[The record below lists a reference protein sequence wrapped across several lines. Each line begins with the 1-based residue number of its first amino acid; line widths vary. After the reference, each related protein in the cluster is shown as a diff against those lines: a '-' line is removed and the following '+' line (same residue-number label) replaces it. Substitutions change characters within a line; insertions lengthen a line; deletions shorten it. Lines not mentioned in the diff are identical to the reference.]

1 MSLANEKQVGGDHY
15 RTAGL
20 QVWDLFGPE
29 FLIGNIARYISRW
42 RKKNGVQDLEKGKHF
57 VEKLRE
63 VAPRFRGNSYQYGVG
78 DAAIQRWI
86 NNAGL
91 NQTEQD
97 ILEYVFFFWRHD
109 ASLGYAIA
117 GIDYLIAEAN
127 NQ

>member
-15 RTAGL
+15 RTDGL

-29 FLIGNIARYISRW
+29 FLIGNVVRYVSRW
-42 RKKNGVQDLEKGKHF
+42 RKKNGVQDLEKAKHF

-63 VAPRFRGNSYQYGVG
+63 VAPKFRNNSYQYGVG

-86 NNAGL
+86 NYAGL
-91 NQTEQD
+91 NRIEQD
-97 ILEYVFFFWRHD
+97 ILEYVLFSWRND

-117 GIDYLIAEAN
+117 GIDYLIARD